1 MKDTNLIET
10 YSKIVYNKSIAIKS
24 LDKVIADVKTIVEI
38 IEFSPHLIRFFTA
51 PIYELEDKLAV
62 IEALD
67 KKIKMEKLSRNFVET
82 LLRNN
87 RIMYIRDIYERLVE
101 LELLS
106 KNITSATLTSARPM
120 SASDIEKCQGMLEKK
135 LGKKFAIKHIIDSS
149 IIGGV
154 MLKFGSN
161 LYDISVAGAEKYL
174 SREINEA

>member
-1 MKDTNLIET
+1 
-10 YSKIVYNKSIAIKS
+10 
-24 LDKVIADVKTIVEI
+24 
-38 IEFSPHLIRFFTA
+38 
-51 PIYELEDKLAV
+51 
-62 IEALD
+62 
-67 KKIKMEKLSRNFVET
+67 
-82 LLRNN
+82 
-87 RIMYIRDIYERLVE
+87 
-101 LELLS
+101 
-106 KNITSATLTSARPM
+106 M